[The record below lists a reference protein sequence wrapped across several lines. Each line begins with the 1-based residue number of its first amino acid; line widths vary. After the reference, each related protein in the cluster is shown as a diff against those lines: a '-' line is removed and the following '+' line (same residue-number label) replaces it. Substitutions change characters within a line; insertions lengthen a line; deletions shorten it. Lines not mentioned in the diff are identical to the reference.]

1 MTLHDFDELFQKM
14 INEEILMM
22 HKKGPDYTRNSP
34 DKLANFKRSAEEIGI
49 KSEQVLYVLI
59 KKHWDAVI
67 TYIKTGKLSGEPIE
81 SKILDI
87 RNYLALLRALVEEK
101 KTRKDI

>member
-14 INEEILMM
+14 VNEEIAIMCS
-22 HKKGPDYTRNSP
+22 KGKDYTRNSP
-34 DKLANFKRSAEEIGI
+34 DKLSNFKEAAQEIGI
-49 KSEQVLYVLI
+49 KPEQVIYTHM
-59 KKHWDAVI
+59 KKHWAALT

-87 RNYLALLRALVEEK
+87 RNYLALLRALIEEK
-101 KTRKDI
+101 KIEENK